1 MRSLLGV
8 DSPSGPVEEEAL
20 DGLSLSG
27 GKKVAEPTVE
37 RLVCYRRLLGQLR
50 DEGRRVVSS
59 QDIGELLQIKASQ
72 VRKDLSC
79 FGEIG
84 KRGVGYHV
92 ERLLEHIQKIL
103 ASPHMWRMALV
114 GVGNLGAALAG
125 YKALRG
131 EKFSL
136 EALFDI
142 DAAKIDQTIAGVP
155 CFPMSALVETLRER
169 EIQIVLLAV
178 PASAAQECVDLA
190 VRSGTVRGILNFV
203 PASVVAPEGVLVF
216 GVDISVA
223 LEKLLFYLKQEE
235 SPGSG
240 PLPSAMIES
249 MEARRSHF

>member
-1 MRSLLGV
+1 MG
-8 DSPSGPVEEEAL
+8 EEDLFE
-20 DGLSLSG
+20 GLFSQG
-27 GKKVAEPTVE
+27 GRKVAEPTVE
-37 RLVCYRRLLGQLR
+37 RLVCYRRLLSQLR

-59 QDIGELLQIKASQ
+59 HDMGELLQIKASQ

-92 ERLLEHIQKIL
+92 DRLLEHIQKIL
-103 ASPHMWRMALV
+103 SSPHLWRMALV

-131 EKFSL
+131 ETFSL
-136 EALFDI
+136 EALFDV
-142 DAAKIDQTIAGVP
+142 DPEKVGRTVAGVP
-155 CFPMSALVETLRER
+155 CFSADAMEDVLREKD
-169 EIQIVLLAV
+169 IQVVILAV
-178 PASAAQECVDLA
+178 PASAAQECADRA
-190 VRSGTVRGILNFV
+190 GRSGTVRGILNFV
-203 PASVVAPEGVLVF
+203 PTSVVAPEGVMVF

-235 SPGSG
+235 APGSG

-249 MEARRSHF
+249 MGVRRSHS

>member
-1 MRSLLGV
+1 MDRGGAG
-8 DSPSGPVEEEAL
+8 DEDIFE
-20 DGLSLSG
+20 GLSLYG

-59 QDIGELLQIKASQ
+59 QDIGELLHIKASQ

-103 ASPHMWRMALV
+103 ASPHPWRMALV

-142 DAAKIDQTIAGVP
+142 DTAKIGQTIAGVP
-155 CFPMSALVETLRER
+155 CFPVTAMVDILREKG
-169 EIQIVLLAV
+169 IQIVLLAV
-178 PASAAQECVDLA
+178 PASAAQECVDRA
-190 VRSGTVRGILNFV
+190 VGSGTVRGILNFV
-203 PASVVAPEGVLVF
+203 PTSVVAPAGVLVF

-240 PLPSAMIES
+240 PLSSAMIES
-249 MEARRSHF
+249 MEEQRSHS